1 MCDFTQFVQETLKWH
16 QETYEAFPL
25 DPNKE
30 NNVRFSVR
38 GAIFS
43 AVRPT
48 PFRSAVR
55 LAAASESALA
65 LLDLEPETARLPHF
79 VDIVAGND
87 ALPGVPTLAHRYG
100 GHQFGYWAEQLGD
113 GRAHLLGE
121 YTNRRGERWELQLK
135 GSGRTPYSR
144 FGDGRAV
151 VRSSVREF
159 LCSEA
164 MHFLGVPTSRA
175 ATLVISDDRVPRDA
189 FYDGRPVLER
199 TAVVLRLAHSWF
211 RFGSFEM
218 LATDGDVENLRLL
231 ADYVIQ
237 RHFPDIDL
245 AADDSYE
252 QLLHRVAADTG
263 RMIAAWQSVGFA
275 HGVMNTDNMSILSV
289 TIDYGPFGFLDAYDP
304 DFVPNHSDDM
314 GRYTYGNQ
322 ERIGRWN
329 VQKLSV
335 ALRPLL
341 TTEQAGRLERAL
353 DTYSEAFAAEWR
365 RRFSARLG
373 LPASAEAERLAQ
385 RLLALM
391 QQTAADFT
399 MTFRQLGDR
408 AANPRYVLRNWVA
421 QRAIEGAER
430 GEFDELET
438 LLEILREPYREQ
450 LAAEESGQ
458 PSSRQSR

>member
-1 MCDFTQFVQETLKWH
+1 MLMVSIFKCLVLTFVVVSHALVTQSDFLQLLEKSSSDKIQHFGKISHWTITAQSCYNTNLNLTAFLCQATQIFDTMCDFTQFVQETLKWH

-175 ATLVISDDRVPRDA
+175 ATL
-189 FYDGRPVLER
+189 
-199 TAVVLRLAHSWF
+199 
-211 RFGSFEM
+211 
-218 LATDGDVENLRLL
+218 NLRLL

-373 LPASAEAERLAQ
+373 LPASAEAER
-385 RLLALM
+385 
-391 QQTAADFT
+391 
-399 MTFRQLGDR
+399 
-408 AANPRYVLRNWVA
+408 
-421 QRAIEGAER
+421 
-430 GEFDELET
+430 
-438 LLEILREPYREQ
+438 
-450 LAAEESGQ
+450 
-458 PSSRQSR
+458 